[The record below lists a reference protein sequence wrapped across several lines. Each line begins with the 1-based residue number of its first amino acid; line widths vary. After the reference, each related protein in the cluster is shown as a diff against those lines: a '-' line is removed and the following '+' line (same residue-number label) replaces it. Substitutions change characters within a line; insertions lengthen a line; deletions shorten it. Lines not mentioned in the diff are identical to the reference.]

1 MNQKRSEIKR
11 IVLTGGHAATTAL
24 AVTEELIRRSGQKYI
39 WDIFWIG
46 TKRALEGK
54 KVLSIESV
62 ILPRAGVKFHPII
75 TGRIQRKFTL
85 WTIPSLLQIPFGFI
99 HALFIIK
106 KIKPHIILSFGGFAS
121 FPTVVIGWLLKIPI
135 IMHEQTSVYGRANK
149 LASIFSNKIL
159 LARESSLRFYP
170 KEKSEVI
177 GNPIL
182 TQIANILPKS
192 KMDIPPTI
200 YITGGSRGSVS
211 LNSFFKEILN
221 KLLSEYYV
229 VHQTGYSDYKRF
241 QKIRGSLSRNLKK
254 RYELY
259 PNIDPMQVDGVFKR
273 ADIVVSRAGANT
285 VSDIIAARR
294 PAIFI
299 PLPFAYKNEQYE
311 NAIFAQNFGVAKV
324 LSQNDLNSQKLYFE
338 IQNLM
343 KNWNK
348 MVGKIK
354 NKISPDV
361 KASQKLVDILEKQI
375 E

>member
-1 MNQKRSEIKR
+1 MKSEIKR
-11 IVLTGGHAATTAL
+11 IVLTGGHAGTTAL
-24 AVTEELIRRSGQKYI
+24 AVTQELIRRSGQKYI

-54 KVLSIESV
+54 NIPSIESYV
-62 ILPRAGVKFHPII
+62 LPKVGVKFHPII
-75 TGRIQRKFTL
+75 TGRIQRKFTM
-85 WTIPSLLQIPFGFI
+85 WTIPSLFKIPFGLL
-99 HALFIIK
+99 HAFSIII
-106 KIKPHIILSFGGFAS
+106 KIKPRVILSFGGFAS
-121 FPTVVIGWLLKIPI
+121 VPTVIIGWLLKIPI
-135 IMHEQTSVYGRANK
+135 IMHEQTSIYGRANK

-159 LARESSLRFYP
+159 LARLSSLRFYP

-182 TQIANILPKS
+182 TQIANIPAKM

-211 LNSFFKEILN
+211 LNSLIKDILN
-221 KLLSEYYV
+221 KLLTEHYV

-241 QKIRGSLSRNLKK
+241 QKIRDSLTRNLKK
-254 RYELY
+254 RYEVY
-259 PNIDPMQVDGVFKR
+259 PVIDPMQVDGVFKR

-294 PAIFI
+294 PAILI
-299 PLPFAYKNEQYE
+299 PLPFAYKNEQFE
-311 NAIFAQNFGVAKV
+311 NAKFAQKYGVAKV
-324 LSQNDLNSQKLYFE
+324 LSQNDLNSQKLYSE
-338 IQNLM
+338 IKYLM
-343 KNWNK
+343 KDWNK

-354 NKISPDV
+354 HKISPDID
-361 KASQKLVDILEKQI
+361 ASKKLVDILEKQI